1 MIGASQIKEQMEVK
15 DSDGKHLGTVDS
27 LEGERVKIA
36 SGGMHHFID
45 LDVVENVKDGV
56 VRLTQT
62 KDEAMRTWH

>member
-1 MIGASQIKEQMEVK
+1 MIDASQIKEQMEVK

>member
-1 MIGASQIKEQMEVK
+1 MIDASQIKEQMEVK

-45 LDVVENVKDGV
+45 LDVVQNVKDGV